1 MKDCKTIALITL
13 SLFLLAAFCSTGDSY
28 SQLYNPHGV
37 KILSPTKEQ
46 EMPVN
51 TQNFT
56 VEGVST
62 DNSTNNC
69 DVSLLLNGVT
79 PYVKASSRGQNGTDD
94 FSAWERLFNSNLHLN
109 VGENKLTARL
119 LCSDDNNDQISK
131 YHSVNFTGI
140 DETSS
145 SPITKVLN
153 SPSTREDIS
162 PTNISEI
169 VGSKLTSSENEN
181 ETNSSPITKV
191 LNSPSTREDISPT
204 NISEIVGSKLISSDL
219 DNQPEVVKKDE
230 VVRSL
235 TSGPVIIPPHESQA
249 SSSSD
254 PSPVDDSVIIPNA
267 TNSSSA
273 LDNVT
278 SSSVIIPPHEN
289 LSLSGSLAPVD
300 NQSNGLPDP
309 PSGEIVQQQESRSE
323 GDDDIP
329 LIFPTPSPRV
339 TFDGS
344 RDKSV
349 LDTPVQDLSPV
360 IKVENNNSE
369 VEEGS
374 LVILNATQSYSHDGP
389 IASNVWRQLTSHPI
403 EFLEG
408 LNMPI
413 LKFKAPTVSEDT
425 SLEFEISVSD
435 THGKSNNGMVHVL
448 VSDVV
453 NTESKANS
461 PPNSQNQTVS
471 EPPVGSLPTNIKIP
485 DQSNSNVL
493 VSPRTLDAISTQ
505 FKNQPQK
512 TDATSSS
519 ENGSVNGTSMDAMA
533 GVDQIV
539 NEGMEV
545 ILKGDST
552 STNTNQGLSYEWRQV
567 GGDVKVALG
576 QQNSQQIIFHAP
588 EVNKDSKLT
597 FKFIAST
604 DSGKVS
610 SDEVNIIINDIPED
624 LEDNESN
631 DSQNN
636 DNSDND
642 DDDDN

>member
-1 MKDCKTIALITL
+1 M
-13 SLFLLAAFCSTGDSY
+13 SLFLLAVFCSTGDSY

-46 EMPVN
+46 ELPVN
-51 TQNFT
+51 IQNFT

-79 PYVKASSRGQNGTDD
+79 PYVKASARGQNGTDD
-94 FSAWERLFNSNLHLN
+94 FSAWDRLFNSNLHLN

-119 LCSDDNNDQISK
+119 LCSDDNSNQISK

-140 DETSS
+140 NETSS
-145 SPITKVLN
+145 FPITKVLN

-162 PTNISEI
+162 PTNISEN
-169 VGSKLTSSENEN
+169 VGSKSTS
-181 ETNSSPITKV
+181 P
-191 LNSPSTREDISPT
+191 
-204 NISEIVGSKLISSDL
+204 DL

-235 TSGPVIIPPHESQA
+235 TSGPVIIPPRESQA

-254 PSPVDDSVIIPNA
+254 PSPVDDFVIIPNA

-278 SSSVIIPPHEN
+278 SRSVIIPPHEN
-289 LSLSGSLAPVD
+289 ISLSGSLAPVD

-309 PSGEIVQQQESRSE
+309 PSGKVVQQQESKIE

-339 TFDGS
+339 TSDGT

-360 IKVENNNSE
+360 VKVEKNNTE

-374 LVILNATQSYSHDGP
+374 LVILNATQSYSHDGA

-413 LKFKAPTVSEDT
+413 LMFKAPNVSEDT
-425 SLEFEISVSD
+425 PLEFEISVSD

-453 NTESKANS
+453 DTDSKANS
-461 PPNSQNQTVS
+461 PPNSQNQTIS
-471 EPPVGSLPTNIKIP
+471 EPPIGSFATNIKIP

-505 FKNQPQK
+505 SKNQSQK

-519 ENGSVNGTSMDAMA
+519 ENGSVNDTSINAMA

-552 STNTNQGLSYEWRQV
+552 SINTSQGVSYEWRQV
-567 GGDVKVALG
+567 GGDVKVTLG
-576 QQNSQQIIFHAP
+576 QQNSQQINFHAP

-604 DSGKVS
+604 DSGQVS
-610 SDEVNIIINDIPED
+610 SDEVNIVINDIPEN
-624 LEDNESN
+624 LENNESN

-642 DDDDN
+642 DDDDDS

>member
-1 MKDCKTIALITL
+1 
-13 SLFLLAAFCSTGDSY
+13 
-28 SQLYNPHGV
+28 
-37 KILSPTKEQ
+37 
-46 EMPVN
+46 MPIN

-56 VEGVST
+56 VKGVST

-69 DVSLLLNGVT
+69 DVSVLLNGVS
-79 PYVKASSRGQNGTDD
+79 PYVKTSARGQNGTDD
-94 FSAWERLFNSNLHLN
+94 FSAWEGLFNSNLHLN

-119 LCSDDNNDQISK
+119 LCSDGNNNQISK

-140 DETSS
+140 NDTSS
-145 SPITKVLN
+145 FPITKVLN
-153 SPSTREDIS
+153 SPSARENIS

-169 VGSKLTSSENEN
+169 VGSKLTSS
-181 ETNSSPITKV
+181 
-191 LNSPSTREDISPT
+191 
-204 NISEIVGSKLISSDL
+204 DL
-219 DNQPEVVKKDE
+219 DNQPAVVKKDE

-235 TSGPVIIPPHESQA
+235 TSGPVIIPPRESQP
-249 SSSSD
+249 SSMSD
-254 PSPVDDSVIIPNA
+254 PSPVNDSVIIPDA
-267 TNSSSA
+267 TNSSST

-278 SSSVIIPPHEN
+278 SSSIIIPPRESQPSSMSDPSPVNDSVIIPDASNSSSTLDNVTSSSIIIPPHEN

-300 NQSNGLPDP
+300 NQSNELPDP
-309 PSGEIVQQQESRSE
+309 PSEEVVQQRESRTE

-339 TFDGS
+339 TLGET
-344 RDKSV
+344 RDKSA
-349 LDTPVQDLSPV
+349 LSTPVQDLSPV
-360 IKVENNNSE
+360 VKVENNNTK
-369 VEEGS
+369 VDEGS
-374 LVILNATQSYSHDGP
+374 LVILDATQSYSQDGL

-403 EFLEG
+403 HILEG

-413 LKFKAPTVSEDT
+413 LKFKAPNVSEDT
-425 SLEFEISVSD
+425 PLDFEISVSD
-435 THGKSNNGMVHVL
+435 AHGKSNNGIVHVL

-453 NTESKANS
+453 NTESTANS
-461 PPNSQNQTVS
+461 PPGSQNQTVS
-471 EPPVGSLPTNIKIP
+471 ELPVRGFPTNIKIP

-493 VSPRTLDAISTQ
+493 LSPRTLDAISTQ
-505 FKNQPQK
+505 SKNQSQK
-512 TDATSSS
+512 TNATSPS
-519 ENGSVNGTSMDAMA
+519 ENGSVNGTSMKAMA

-567 GGDVKVALG
+567 GGDAKVSIG

-597 FKFIAST
+597 FRFIAST
-604 DSGKVS
+604 DSGQAS
-610 SDEVNIIINDIPED
+610 SDEVNIVINDIPENP
-624 LEDNESN
+624 ENNESN

-636 DNSDND
+636 DNSDD
-642 DDDDN
+642 DDDDDD

>member
-1 MKDCKTIALITL
+1 MALITM
-13 SLFLLAAFCSTGDSY
+13 SLFLLAVFCSTGDSY

-51 TQNFT
+51 IQNFT

-69 DVSLLLNGVT
+69 DVSLLLNGAT
-79 PYVKASSRGQNGTDD
+79 PYVKASARGQNGTDD
-94 FSAWERLFNSNLHLN
+94 FSAWDRLFNSNLHLN

-119 LCSDDNNDQISK
+119 LCSDDNSNQISK

-140 DETSS
+140 NETSS
-145 SPITKVLN
+145 FPITKVLN

-162 PTNISEI
+162 PTNISEN
-169 VGSKLTSSENEN
+169 VGSKSTS
-181 ETNSSPITKV
+181 P
-191 LNSPSTREDISPT
+191 
-204 NISEIVGSKLISSDL
+204 DL

-235 TSGPVIIPPHESQA
+235 TSGPVIIPPRESQA
-249 SSSSD
+249 SSSSN
-254 PSPVDDSVIIPNA
+254 PSPVDDFVIIPNA

-278 SSSVIIPPHEN
+278 SRSVIIPPHEN
-289 LSLSGSLAPVD
+289 ISLSGSLAPVD

-309 PSGEIVQQQESRSE
+309 PSGKVVQQQESKLE

-329 LIFPTPSPRV
+329 LIFPTPSPRI
-339 TFDGS
+339 TFDGT

-360 IKVENNNSE
+360 VKVEKNNTE

-374 LVILNATQSYSHDGP
+374 LVILNATQSYSHDGA

-413 LKFKAPTVSEDT
+413 LMFKAPNVSEDT
-425 SLEFEISVSD
+425 PLEFEISISD

-453 NTESKANS
+453 DTDSKANS
-461 PPNSQNQTVS
+461 PPNSQNQTIS
-471 EPPVGSLPTNIKIP
+471 EPPVGSFATNIKIP
-485 DQSNSNVL
+485 DQSNSNVF
-493 VSPRTLDAISTQ
+493 VSPMTLDAISTQ
-505 FKNQPQK
+505 SKNQSQK

-519 ENGSVNGTSMDAMA
+519 ENGSVNGTSINALA

-552 STNTNQGLSYEWRQV
+552 STNTSQGVSYEWRQV
-567 GGDVKVALG
+567 GGDVKVTLG
-576 QQNSQQIIFHAP
+576 QQNSQQINFHAP
-588 EVNKDSKLT
+588 EVNMDSKLT

-604 DSGKVS
+604 DSGQVS
-610 SDEVNIIINDIPED
+610 SDEVNIVINDIPEN
-624 LEDNESN
+624 LENNESN

-642 DDDDN
+642 DDDDDS

>member
-1 MKDCKTIALITL
+1 M
-13 SLFLLAAFCSTGDSY
+13 
-28 SQLYNPHGV
+28 
-37 KILSPTKEQ
+37 SPTKEQ

-56 VEGVST
+56 VKGVST

-69 DVSLLLNGVT
+69 DVSFLLNGVT
-79 PYVKASSRGQNGTDD
+79 PYVKTSPRGQNGTDD
-94 FSAWERLFNSNLHLN
+94 FSAWEGLFNSNLHLN

-119 LCSDDNNDQISK
+119 LCSDGNNNQISK

-140 DETSS
+140 NETSS
-145 SPITKVLN
+145 FPITKVLN
-153 SPSTREDIS
+153 SPSARENIS

-169 VGSKLTSSENEN
+169 VGSKLT
-181 ETNSSPITKV
+181 
-191 LNSPSTREDISPT
+191 
-204 NISEIVGSKLISSDL
+204 SSDL

-235 TSGPVIIPPHESQA
+235 TSGPVIIPPHESQP
-249 SSSSD
+249 SSMSD
-254 PSPVDDSVIIPNA
+254 PSPANDSVIIPDA
-267 TNSSSA
+267 TNSSST

-278 SSSVIIPPHEN
+278 SSSVLIPPHEI
-289 LSLSGSLAPVD
+289 LSSSGSLAPVD

-309 PSGEIVQQQESRSE
+309 PSGEVVQQRESRSE

-339 TFDGS
+339 TFDET
-344 RDKSV
+344 RDKSA
-349 LDTPVQDLSPV
+349 LSTPVQDLAPIV
-360 IKVENNNSE
+360 KVENNNTK
-369 VEEGS
+369 VDEGS
-374 LVILNATQSYSHDGP
+374 LVILNATQSYSQDGP
-389 IASNVWRQLTSHPI
+389 IASNVWRQLTSHSI
-403 EFLEG
+403 QILEG

-413 LKFKAPTVSEDT
+413 LKFKAPNVSEDT
-425 SLEFEISVSD
+425 PLEFEISVSD
-435 THGKSNNGMVHVL
+435 AHGKSNNGMVHVL

-453 NTESKANS
+453 NTESTANS
-461 PPNSQNQTVS
+461 PPDSQNQTVS
-471 EPPVGSLPTNIKIP
+471 ESPVRGFPTNIKIP
-485 DQSNSNVL
+485 DHSNSNVL
-493 VSPRTLDAISTQ
+493 LSPRTLDAISTQ
-505 FKNQPQK
+505 SKNQSQK
-512 TDATSSS
+512 TNATSPS
-519 ENGSVNGTSMDAMA
+519 ENGSVNGTSMKAMA

-567 GGDVKVALG
+567 GGDVKVSIG

-597 FKFIAST
+597 FRFIAST
-604 DSGKVS
+604 DSGQAS
-610 SDEVNIIINDIPED
+610 SDEVNIVINDIPENP
-624 LEDNESN
+624 ENNESN

>member
-1 MKDCKTIALITL
+1 M
-13 SLFLLAAFCSTGDSY
+13 
-28 SQLYNPHGV
+28 
-37 KILSPTKEQ
+37 SPTKEQ

-56 VEGVST
+56 VKGVST

-69 DVSLLLNGVT
+69 DVSFLLNGVT
-79 PYVKASSRGQNGTDD
+79 PYVKTSPRGQNGTDD
-94 FSAWERLFNSNLHLN
+94 FSAWEGLFNSNLHLN

-119 LCSDDNNDQISK
+119 LCSDGNNNQISK

-140 DETSS
+140 NETSS
-145 SPITKVLN
+145 FPITKVLN
-153 SPSTREDIS
+153 SPSARENIS

-169 VGSKLTSSENEN
+169 VGSKLT
-181 ETNSSPITKV
+181 
-191 LNSPSTREDISPT
+191 
-204 NISEIVGSKLISSDL
+204 SSDL

-235 TSGPVIIPPHESQA
+235 TSGPVIIPLHESQP
-249 SSSSD
+249 SSMSD
-254 PSPVDDSVIIPNA
+254 PSPANDSVIIPDA
-267 TNSSSA
+267 TNSSST

-278 SSSVIIPPHEN
+278 SSSVLIPPHEI
-289 LSLSGSLAPVD
+289 LSSSGSLAPVD

-309 PSGEIVQQQESRSE
+309 PSGEVVQQRESRSE

-339 TFDGS
+339 TFDET
-344 RDKSV
+344 RDKSA
-349 LDTPVQDLSPV
+349 LSTPVQDLAPIV
-360 IKVENNNSE
+360 KVENNNTK
-369 VEEGS
+369 VDEGS
-374 LVILNATQSYSHDGP
+374 LVILNATQSYSQDGP
-389 IASNVWRQLTSHPI
+389 IASNVWRQLTSHSI
-403 EFLEG
+403 QILEG

-413 LKFKAPTVSEDT
+413 LKFKAPNVSEDT
-425 SLEFEISVSD
+425 PLEFEISVSD
-435 THGKSNNGMVHVL
+435 AHGKSNNGMVHVL

-453 NTESKANS
+453 NTESTANS
-461 PPNSQNQTVS
+461 PPDSQNQTVS
-471 EPPVGSLPTNIKIP
+471 ESPVRGFPTNIKIP

-493 VSPRTLDAISTQ
+493 LSPRTLDAISTQ
-505 FKNQPQK
+505 SKNQSQK
-512 TDATSSS
+512 TNATSPS
-519 ENGSVNGTSMDAMA
+519 ENGSVNGTSMKAMA

-567 GGDVKVALG
+567 GGDVKVSIG

-597 FKFIAST
+597 FRFIAST
-604 DSGKVS
+604 DSGQAS
-610 SDEVNIIINDIPED
+610 SDEVNIVINDIPENP
-624 LEDNESN
+624 ENNESN

>member
-1 MKDCKTIALITL
+1 V
-13 SLFLLAAFCSTGDSY
+13 DSY

-79 PYVKASSRGQNGTDD
+79 PYVKTSARGQNGTDD

-109 VGENKLTARL
+109 VGDNKLTARL
-119 LCSDDNNDQISK
+119 LCSDDNNNQISK

-140 DETSS
+140 NETSS
-145 SPITKVLN
+145 FPITKVLN

-162 PTNISEI
+162 PTNISEN
-169 VGSKLTSSENEN
+169 VGSKSTSSENEN
-181 ETNSSPITKV
+181 ETSSFPITKV

-204 NISEIVGSKLISSDL
+204 NISENVGSKSTSPDL

-235 TSGPVIIPPHESQA
+235 TSGPVIIPPRESQA

-254 PSPVDDSVIIPNA
+254 PSPVDDFVIIPNA

-278 SSSVIIPPHEN
+278 SRSVIIPPHEN
-289 LSLSGSLAPVD
+289 TSLSGSLAPVD

-309 PSGEIVQQQESRSE
+309 PSGKVVQQQESKIE

-329 LIFPTPSPRV
+329 LIFPTPSPRI
-339 TFDGS
+339 TFDGP

-360 IKVENNNSE
+360 VKVEKNNTE

-374 LVILNATQSYSHDGP
+374 LVILNATQSYSHDGA

-413 LKFKAPTVSEDT
+413 LMFKAPNVSEDT
-425 SLEFEISVSD
+425 PLEFEISVSD

-453 NTESKANS
+453 DADSKANS
-461 PPNSQNQTVS
+461 PPNSQNQTIS
-471 EPPVGSLPTNIKIP
+471 EPPIGSFATNIKIP

-505 FKNQPQK
+505 SKNQSQK

-519 ENGSVNGTSMDAMA
+519 ENGSVNGTSMNAMA

-552 STNTNQGLSYEWRQV
+552 STNTSQGVSYEWRQV
-567 GGDVKVALG
+567 GGDVKVTLG
-576 QQNSQQIIFHAP
+576 QQNSQQINFHAP

-604 DSGKVS
+604 DSGQVS
-610 SDEVNIIINDIPED
+610 SDEVNIVINDIPEN
-624 LEDNESN
+624 LENNESN

-642 DDDDN
+642 DDDDDS

>member
-1 MKDCKTIALITL
+1 
-13 SLFLLAAFCSTGDSY
+13 
-28 SQLYNPHGV
+28 
-37 KILSPTKEQ
+37 
-46 EMPVN
+46 MPVN

-56 VEGVST
+56 VKGVST

-69 DVSLLLNGVT
+69 DVSFLLNGVT
-79 PYVKASSRGQNGTDD
+79 PYVKTSPRGQNGTDD
-94 FSAWERLFNSNLHLN
+94 FSAWEGLFNSNLHLN

-119 LCSDDNNDQISK
+119 LCSDGNNNQISK

-140 DETSS
+140 NETSS

-153 SPSTREDIS
+153 SPPARENIS

-169 VGSKLTSSENEN
+169 VGSKLT
-181 ETNSSPITKV
+181 
-191 LNSPSTREDISPT
+191 
-204 NISEIVGSKLISSDL
+204 SSDL

-235 TSGPVIIPPHESQA
+235 TSGPVIIPPRESQP
-249 SSSSD
+249 SSMSD
-254 PSPVDDSVIIPNA
+254 PSPANDSVIIPDA
-267 TNSSSA
+267 TNSSST

-278 SSSVIIPPHEN
+278 SSSVIIPPHEI
-289 LSLSGSLAPVD
+289 LSSSGSLAPVD

-309 PSGEIVQQQESRSE
+309 PSGEVVQQRESRSE

-339 TFDGS
+339 TLDET
-344 RDKSV
+344 RDKSA
-349 LDTPVQDLSPV
+349 LSTPVQDLAPIV
-360 IKVENNNSE
+360 KVENNNTK
-369 VEEGS
+369 VDEGS

-403 EFLEG
+403 QILEG

-413 LKFKAPTVSEDT
+413 LKFKAPNVSEDT
-425 SLEFEISVSD
+425 PLEFEISVSD
-435 THGKSNNGMVHVL
+435 AHGKSNNGMVHVL

-453 NTESKANS
+453 NTESTANS
-461 PPNSQNQTVS
+461 PPDSQNQTVS
-471 EPPVGSLPTNIKIP
+471 ESPVRGFPTNIKIP

-493 VSPRTLDAISTQ
+493 LSPRTLDAISTQ
-505 FKNQPQK
+505 SKNQSQK
-512 TDATSSS
+512 TNATSPS
-519 ENGSVNGTSMDAMA
+519 ENGSVNGTSMKAMA

-567 GGDVKVALG
+567 GGDVKVSIG

-597 FKFIAST
+597 FRFIAST
-604 DSGKVS
+604 DSGQAS
-610 SDEVNIIINDIPED
+610 SDEVNIVINDIPENP
-624 LEDNESN
+624 ENNESN
-631 DSQNN
+631 DSQNS

>member
-1 MKDCKTIALITL
+1 
-13 SLFLLAAFCSTGDSY
+13 
-28 SQLYNPHGV
+28 
-37 KILSPTKEQ
+37 
-46 EMPVN
+46 MPVN

-56 VEGVST
+56 IKGVST

-79 PYVKASSRGQNGTDD
+79 PYVKTSARGQNGTDD
-94 FSAWERLFNSNLHLN
+94 FSAWEGLFNSNLHLN

-119 LCSDDNNDQISK
+119 LCSDGNNNQISK

-140 DETSS
+140 NETSS
-145 SPITKVLN
+145 FPITKVLN
-153 SPSTREDIS
+153 SPSARENIS

-169 VGSKLTSSENEN
+169 VGSKLTSS
-181 ETNSSPITKV
+181 
-191 LNSPSTREDISPT
+191 
-204 NISEIVGSKLISSDL
+204 DL

-230 VVRSL
+230 VLRSL
-235 TSGPVIIPPHESQA
+235 TSGPVIIPPRESQP
-249 SSSSD
+249 SPMSD
-254 PSPVDDSVIIPNA
+254 PSPVNDSVIIPDA
-267 TNSSSA
+267 TNSSST

-278 SSSVIIPPHEN
+278 SSSVLIPPHEN

-309 PSGEIVQQQESRSE
+309 PSEEVVQQQESRSE

-339 TFDGS
+339 TFDGT
-344 RDKSV
+344 RDKSA
-349 LDTPVQDLSPV
+349 LSTPVQDLAPIV
-360 IKVENNNSE
+360 KVENNNTK
-369 VEEGS
+369 VDEGS

-403 EFLEG
+403 QILEG

-413 LKFKAPTVSEDT
+413 LKFKAPNVSEDT
-425 SLEFEISVSD
+425 PLEFEISVSD
-435 THGKSNNGMVHVL
+435 AHGKSNNGIVHVL

-453 NTESKANS
+453 NTESTANS
-461 PPNSQNQTVS
+461 PPGSQNQTVS
-471 EPPVGSLPTNIKIP
+471 EPPVRGFPTNIKIP

-493 VSPRTLDAISTQ
+493 LSPRTLDAISTQ
-505 FKNQPQK
+505 SKNQSQK
-512 TDATSSS
+512 TNATSPS
-519 ENGSVNGTSMDAMA
+519 EDGSVNGTSMKAMA

-567 GGDVKVALG
+567 GGDVKVSIG

-597 FKFIAST
+597 FRFIALT
-604 DSGKVS
+604 DSGQAS
-610 SDEVNIIINDIPED
+610 SDEVNIVINDIPENP
-624 LEDNESN
+624 EDNESN

>member
-1 MKDCKTIALITL
+1 
-13 SLFLLAAFCSTGDSY
+13 
-28 SQLYNPHGV
+28 
-37 KILSPTKEQ
+37 
-46 EMPVN
+46 MPVN
-51 TQNFT
+51 IQNFT

-79 PYVKASSRGQNGTDD
+79 PYVKTSPRGQNGTDD
-94 FSAWERLFNSNLHLN
+94 FSAWERLFNSNLHLDI
-109 VGENKLTARL
+109 GENKLTARL
-119 LCSDDNNDQISK
+119 LCSDGNNNQISK

-140 DETSS
+140 NETSS
-145 SPITKVLN
+145 FPITKVLN
-153 SPSTREDIS
+153 SPSAREDIS

-169 VGSKLTSSENEN
+169 VGSKLTSS
-181 ETNSSPITKV
+181 
-191 LNSPSTREDISPT
+191 
-204 NISEIVGSKLISSDL
+204 DL
-219 DNQPEVVKKDE
+219 DNQPAVVKKDE

-235 TSGPVIIPPHESQA
+235 TSGPVIIPPRESQP
-249 SSSSD
+249 SSMSD
-254 PSPVDDSVIIPNA
+254 PSPVNDSVIIPDA
-267 TNSSSA
+267 TNSSST

-278 SSSVIIPPHEN
+278 SSSIIIPPHEN

-300 NQSNGLPDP
+300 NQSHELPDP
-309 PSGEIVQQQESRSE
+309 PSEEVVQQRESRSE

-339 TFDGS
+339 TLEET
-344 RDKSV
+344 RDKSA
-349 LDTPVQDLSPV
+349 LSTPVQDLSPV
-360 IKVENNNSE
+360 VKVENNNTK
-369 VEEGS
+369 VDEGS
-374 LVILNATQSYSHDGP
+374 LVILDATQSYSQDGL

-403 EFLEG
+403 QILEG
-408 LNMPI
+408 LNMPL
-413 LKFKAPTVSEDT
+413 LKFKAPNVSEDT
-425 SLEFEISVSD
+425 PLEFEISVSD
-435 THGKSNNGMVHVL
+435 AHGKSNNGIVHVL

-453 NTESKANS
+453 NTESTANS
-461 PPNSQNQTVS
+461 PPGSQNQTVS
-471 EPPVGSLPTNIKIP
+471 EPPVRGFPTNIKIP

-493 VSPRTLDAISTQ
+493 LSPRTLDAISTQ
-505 FKNQPQK
+505 SKNQSQK
-512 TDATSSS
+512 TNATSPS
-519 ENGSVNGTSMDAMA
+519 ENGSVNGTSMKAMA

-567 GGDVKVALG
+567 GGDVKVSIG

-597 FKFIAST
+597 FKFIVST
-604 DSGKVS
+604 DSGQAS
-610 SDEVNIIINDIPED
+610 SDEVDIVINDIPENP
-624 LEDNESN
+624 ENNESN

>member
-1 MKDCKTIALITL
+1 
-13 SLFLLAAFCSTGDSY
+13 
-28 SQLYNPHGV
+28 
-37 KILSPTKEQ
+37 
-46 EMPVN
+46 MPVN

-56 VEGVST
+56 VKGVST

-69 DVSLLLNGVT
+69 DVSLLLNGVS
-79 PYVKASSRGQNGTDD
+79 PYVKTSARGQNGTDD
-94 FSAWERLFNSNLHLN
+94 FSAWEGLFNSNLHLN

-119 LCSDDNNDQISK
+119 LCSDGNNNQISK

-140 DETSS
+140 NETSS
-145 SPITKVLN
+145 FPITKVLN
-153 SPSTREDIS
+153 SPSARENIS

-181 ETNSSPITKV
+181 ETSSFPITKV
-191 LNSPSTREDISPT
+191 LNSPSARENISPT
-204 NISEIVGSKLISSDL
+204 NISEIVGSKLTSSDL

-235 TSGPVIIPPHESQA
+235 TSGPVIIPPRESQP
-249 SSSSD
+249 SSMSD
-254 PSPVDDSVIIPNA
+254 PSPVNDSVIIPDA
-267 TNSSSA
+267 TNSSST

-278 SSSVIIPPHEN
+278 SSSVIIPPRESQPSSMSDPSPVNDSVIIPDATNSSSTLDNVTSSSVLIPPHEN

-309 PSGEIVQQQESRSE
+309 PSEEVVQQRESRSE

-339 TFDGS
+339 TFDET
-344 RDKSV
+344 RDKSA
-349 LDTPVQDLSPV
+349 LSTPVQDLSPV
-360 IKVENNNSE
+360 VKVENNNTK
-369 VEEGS
+369 VDEGS

-403 EFLEG
+403 QILEG

-413 LKFKAPTVSEDT
+413 LKFKAPNVSEDT
-425 SLEFEISVSD
+425 PLEFEISVSD
-435 THGKSNNGMVHVL
+435 AHGKSNNGIVHVL

-453 NTESKANS
+453 NTESTANS
-461 PPNSQNQTVS
+461 PPGSQNQTVS
-471 EPPVGSLPTNIKIP
+471 EPPVRGFPTNIKIP

-493 VSPRTLDAISTQ
+493 LSPRTLDAISTQ
-505 FKNQPQK
+505 SKNQSQK
-512 TDATSSS
+512 TNATSPS
-519 ENGSVNGTSMDAMA
+519 ENGSVNGTSMKAMA

-567 GGDVKVALG
+567 GGDVKVSIG

-597 FKFIAST
+597 FRFIAST
-604 DSGKVS
+604 DSGQVS
-610 SDEVNIIINDIPED
+610 SDEVNIVINDIPENP
-624 LEDNESN
+624 ENNESN

>member
-1 MKDCKTIALITL
+1 MALITM
-13 SLFLLAAFCSTGDSY
+13 SLFLLAVFCSTGDSY

-51 TQNFT
+51 IQNFT

-79 PYVKASSRGQNGTDD
+79 PYVKASARGQNGTDD
-94 FSAWERLFNSNLHLN
+94 FSAWDRLFNSNLHLN

-119 LCSDDNNDQISK
+119 LCSDDNSNQISK

-140 DETSS
+140 NETSS
-145 SPITKVLN
+145 FPITKVLN

-162 PTNISEI
+162 TSNISEN
-169 VGSKLTSSENEN
+169 VGSKSTS
-181 ETNSSPITKV
+181 P
-191 LNSPSTREDISPT
+191 
-204 NISEIVGSKLISSDL
+204 DL

-235 TSGPVIIPPHESQA
+235 SSGPVIIPPRESQA

-254 PSPVDDSVIIPNA
+254 PSPVDDFVIIPNA

-278 SSSVIIPPHEN
+278 SRSVIIPPHEN
-289 LSLSGSLAPVD
+289 ISLSGSLAPVD

-309 PSGEIVQQQESRSE
+309 PSGKVVQQQESKIE

-339 TFDGS
+339 TFDGT

-360 IKVENNNSE
+360 VKVEKNNTE

-374 LVILNATQSYSHDGP
+374 
-389 IASNVWRQLTSHPI
+389 
-403 EFLEG
+403 
-408 LNMPI
+408 
-413 LKFKAPTVSEDT
+413 
-425 SLEFEISVSD
+425 
-435 THGKSNNGMVHVL
+435 
-448 VSDVV
+448 
-453 NTESKANS
+453 NS
-461 PPNSQNQTVS
+461 PPNSQNQTIS
-471 EPPVGSLPTNIKIP
+471 KPPIGSFATNIKIP

-493 VSPRTLDAISTQ
+493 GSPRTLDAISTQ
-505 FKNQPQK
+505 SKNQSQK

-519 ENGSVNGTSMDAMA
+519 ENGSVNGTSMNAMA

-552 STNTNQGLSYEWRQV
+552 STNTSQGVSYEWRQV
-567 GGDVKVALG
+567 GGDVNVTLG
-576 QQNSQQIIFHAP
+576 QQNSQQINFHAQ

-604 DSGKVS
+604 DSGQVS
-610 SDEVNIIINDIPED
+610 SDEVNIVINDIPEN
-624 LEDNESN
+624 LENNESN

-642 DDDDN
+642 DDDDDDS

>member
-1 MKDCKTIALITL
+1 
-13 SLFLLAAFCSTGDSY
+13 
-28 SQLYNPHGV
+28 
-37 KILSPTKEQ
+37 
-46 EMPVN
+46 MPIN

-56 VEGVST
+56 VKGVST

-69 DVSLLLNGVT
+69 DVSVLLNGIS
-79 PYVKASSRGQNGTDD
+79 PYVKTSARGQNGTDD
-94 FSAWERLFNSNLHLN
+94 FSAWEGLFNSNLHLN

-119 LCSDDNNDQISK
+119 LCSDGNNNQISK

-140 DETSS
+140 NETSS
-145 SPITKVLN
+145 FPITKVLN
-153 SPSTREDIS
+153 SPSARENIS

-169 VGSKLTSSENEN
+169 VGSKLT
-181 ETNSSPITKV
+181 
-191 LNSPSTREDISPT
+191 
-204 NISEIVGSKLISSDL
+204 SSDL

-235 TSGPVIIPPHESQA
+235 TSGPVIIPPRESQP
-249 SSSSD
+249 SSISD
-254 PSPVDDSVIIPNA
+254 PSPVNNSVIIPDA
-267 TNSSSA
+267 TNSSST

-278 SSSVIIPPHEN
+278 SSSIIIPPHEN

-300 NQSNGLPDP
+300 NQSNELPDP
-309 PSGEIVQQQESRSE
+309 PSEEVVQQRESRSE

-339 TFDGS
+339 TFEET
-344 RDKSV
+344 RDKSA
-349 LDTPVQDLSPV
+349 LSTPVQDLSPV
-360 IKVENNNSE
+360 VKVENNNTK
-369 VEEGS
+369 VDEGS
-374 LVILNATQSYSHDGP
+374 LVILDATQSYSQDGL

-403 EFLEG
+403 QILEG

-413 LKFKAPTVSEDT
+413 LKFKAPNVSEDT
-425 SLEFEISVSD
+425 PLEFEISVSD
-435 THGKSNNGMVHVL
+435 AHGKSNNGIVHVL

-453 NTESKANS
+453 NTESTANS
-461 PPNSQNQTVS
+461 PPGSQNQTVS
-471 EPPVGSLPTNIKIP
+471 ELPVRGFPTNIKIP

-493 VSPRTLDAISTQ
+493 LSPRTLDAISTQ
-505 FKNQPQK
+505 SKNQSQK
-512 TDATSSS
+512 TNATSPS
-519 ENGSVNGTSMDAMA
+519 ENGSVNGTSMKAMA

-567 GGDVKVALG
+567 GGDVKVSIG
-576 QQNSQQIIFHAP
+576 QQNSQQIIFLAP

-597 FKFIAST
+597 FRFIAST
-604 DSGKVS
+604 DSGQAS
-610 SDEVNIIINDIPED
+610 SDEVNIVINDIPENP
-624 LEDNESN
+624 ENNESN

-636 DNSDND
+636 DNSDD
-642 DDDDN
+642 DDDDDD

>member
-1 MKDCKTIALITL
+1 M
-13 SLFLLAAFCSTGDSY
+13 
-28 SQLYNPHGV
+28 
-37 KILSPTKEQ
+37 SPTKEQ

-56 VEGVST
+56 VKGVST

-69 DVSLLLNGVT
+69 DVSFLLNGVT
-79 PYVKASSRGQNGTDD
+79 PYVKTSPRGQNGTDD
-94 FSAWERLFNSNLHLN
+94 FSAWEGLFNSNLHLN

-119 LCSDDNNDQISK
+119 LCSDGNNNQISK

-140 DETSS
+140 NETSS
-145 SPITKVLN
+145 FPITKVLN
-153 SPSTREDIS
+153 SPSARENIS

-169 VGSKLTSSENEN
+169 VGSKLT
-181 ETNSSPITKV
+181 
-191 LNSPSTREDISPT
+191 
-204 NISEIVGSKLISSDL
+204 SSDL

-235 TSGPVIIPPHESQA
+235 TSGPVIIPPHESQP
-249 SSSSD
+249 SSMSD
-254 PSPVDDSVIIPNA
+254 PSPANDSVIIPDA
-267 TNSSSA
+267 TNSSST

-278 SSSVIIPPHEN
+278 SSSVLIPPHEI
-289 LSLSGSLAPVD
+289 LSSSGSLAPVD

-309 PSGEIVQQQESRSE
+309 PSGEVVQQRESRSE

-339 TFDGS
+339 TFDET
-344 RDKSV
+344 RDKSA
-349 LDTPVQDLSPV
+349 LSTPVQDLAPIV
-360 IKVENNNSE
+360 KVENNNTK
-369 VEEGS
+369 VDEGS
-374 LVILNATQSYSHDGP
+374 LVILNATQSYSQDGP
-389 IASNVWRQLTSHPI
+389 IASNVWRQLTSHSI
-403 EFLEG
+403 QILEG

-413 LKFKAPTVSEDT
+413 LKFKAPNVSEDT
-425 SLEFEISVSD
+425 PLEFEISVSD
-435 THGKSNNGMVHVL
+435 AHGKSNNGMVHVL

-453 NTESKANS
+453 NTESTANS
-461 PPNSQNQTVS
+461 PPDSQNQTVS
-471 EPPVGSLPTNIKIP
+471 ESPVRGFPTNIKIP

-493 VSPRTLDAISTQ
+493 LSPRTLDAISTQ
-505 FKNQPQK
+505 SKNQSQK
-512 TDATSSS
+512 TNATSPS
-519 ENGSVNGTSMDAMA
+519 ENGSVNGTSMKAMA

-567 GGDVKVALG
+567 GGDVKVSIG

-597 FKFIAST
+597 FRFIAST
-604 DSGKVS
+604 DSGQAS
-610 SDEVNIIINDIPED
+610 SDEVNIVINDIPENP
-624 LEDNESN
+624 ENNESN